1 MKFDADLINDFI
13 YTRNSLAP
21 QFTLVSLARD
31 MASAREKDRPK
42 ERPAPGRYFVFGS
55 STPRDL
61 SHMNKVPAKFRS
73 YDAKVRKHREGPGL
87 KEYMEKARS
96 LTRNGEA
103 SNQYE
108 NNE

>member
-21 QFTLVSLARD
+21 QFTLRD

-61 SHMNKVPAKFRS
+61 SHMNKRDMASAREKDRPKERPA
-73 YDAKVRKHREGPGL
+73 PGRYFVFGSSTPRDL
-87 KEYMEKARS
+87 SHMNKRLIS
-96 LTRNGEA
+96 FTTL
-103 SNQYE
+103 
-108 NNE
+108 